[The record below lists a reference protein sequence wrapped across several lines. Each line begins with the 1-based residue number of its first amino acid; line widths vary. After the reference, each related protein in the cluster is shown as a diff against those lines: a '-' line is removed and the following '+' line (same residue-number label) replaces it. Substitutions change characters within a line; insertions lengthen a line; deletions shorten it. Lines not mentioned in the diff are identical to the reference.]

1 MINRKLSV
9 SLSCALS
16 KLHLLEAQCMSS
28 IVSSKRLS
36 KDVFMIRPLRTF
48 NFLEML
54 RVDAIWVLLSNLHD
68 NCKCTVNH

>member
-36 KDVFMIRPLRTF
+36 KDVFMILPLRTF

-54 RVDAIWVLLSNLHD
+54 RVEAIFYVH
-68 NCKCTVNH
+68 THTHV